1 MPHPC
6 PAHAGHVTKLASST
20 NHIPPLSS
28 TPALVSHG
36 SDNMLNVWCVQIK
49 TQVRLELL
57 MTVSIE
63 PCPTHMGLLHSTLCL
78 ALADNRTMMLNVP
91 SKSGIESRM
100 LAPSQSLAN
109 LPLLI
114 HQMEDDHTD
123 TITSLSCTSHLNLF
137 VTSSND
143 GRVKIW
149 SLENQLV
156 SEIHFGPTLAS
167 VCFANPKGDLLV
179 GLLQDISIVRGED
192 CLPAAYVKI
201 ARSCLHQDDKEEPVP
216 FDPGLEFW

>member
-28 TPALVSHG
+28 TPALVSYG
-36 SDNMLNVWCVQIK
+36 SDNMLNVWCVQVK

-63 PCPTHMGLLHSTLCL
+63 PCPIHMGLLHSTLCL
-78 ALADNRTMMLNVP
+78 ALADNRTVMLNVP
-91 SKSGIESRM
+91 SKSGKESRM
-100 LAPSQSLAN
+100 LTPSQSLAD

-123 TITSLSCTSHLNLF
+123 KITSLSCISHLNFF

-156 SEIHFGPTLAS
+156 SEIHFGPTLTS

-179 GLLQDISIVRGED
+179 GLLQDISIVQGED
-192 CLPAAYVKI
+192 CLPAAYLKI

-216 FDPGLEFW
+216 FDPGLKFW

>member
-20 NHIPPLSS
+20 NHIPSLSS
-28 TPALVSHG
+28 TPALVSYG
-36 SDNMLNVWCVQIK
+36 SDNMLNVWCVQVK

-57 MTVSIE
+57 MTVSVK
-63 PCPTHMGLLHSTLCL
+63 PCPAHMDLLHSTLCL
-78 ALADNRTMMLNVP
+78 ALADNRTVMLNTL
-91 SKSGIESRM
+91 SKSGRETRM
-100 LAPSQSLAN
+100 LAPSQSLAS
-109 LPLLI
+109 LPLLT

-123 TITSLSCTSHLNLF
+123 KITSLSCTSHLNLF

-156 SEIHFGPTLAS
+156 TEIHFGPALTS

-179 GLLQDISIVRGED
+179 GLLQNISIVHGED
-192 CLPAAYVKI
+192 CLPAPYVKI
-201 ARSCLHQDDKEEPVP
+201 AKSYLHQDDKEEPVP